1 VTQPAVVPKVTPP
14 PSDTSSAI
22 TTLPADIVFEQ
33 ARRVV
38 LFAGVSA
45 FVWSFS
51 FTMDAFVLPVFV
63 GITPP
68 WQSVQLDIAGASVM
82 VGVFLFLK
90 FAGSDPHTKA
100 QAGIWLVILNTF
112 FLTLIE
118 LSYIEDA
125 TEGLGRPS
133 WVAIVILTAAVTM
146 PATPRR
152 MWLGSLVAAS
162 MGPVAVTIV
171 YLLGRRVPPLAVTL
185 AYYLPN
191 YVFAAVAALPSAMFQ
206 RMGRQIKLARDLG
219 SYELV
224 ERLGGGGMGAVYR
237 ARHRFLAR
245 DAAVKLVRPEAL
257 GDTDSAA
264 QAQLRRFEREAQATA
279 SLKSEHSIRLFDFG
293 ATEDGS
299 FYYVMELLDGWDLQT
314 LVKQFGPLPHER
326 AMYLVRQ
333 VCHSLAEAHARGMVH
348 RDVKP
353 ANIFL
358 CRMGLEFDFIKVL
371 DFGLVKTRAQDKA
384 TDVTET
390 PVTGQQQ
397 LIGTPA
403 YMSPEMILGRP
414 DVDRRADVYGIG
426 CVAFYLLTGTHVFDG
441 NHIQVLLDHVHTEP
455 PSPSQRL
462 GANLPAEVDALVL
475 DCLRKNPADRPQDA
489 RQLLNRI
496 NALNLAGNWSNAA
509 AESWWQDQ
517 LPKLAAPLPE
527 EVPSARLS

>member
-1 VTQPAVVPKVTPP
+1 
-14 PSDTSSAI
+14 
-22 TTLPADIVFEQ
+22 
-33 ARRVV
+33 
-38 LFAGVSA
+38 
-45 FVWSFS
+45 
-51 FTMDAFVLPVFV
+51 MDAFVLPVFI

-68 WQSVQLDIAGASVM
+68 WQSVQLDIAGAAVM

-90 FAGSDPHTKA
+90 FAASDPHTKA

-118 LSYIEDA
+118 LSYMKDA

-133 WVAIVILTAAVTM
+133 WTAIVILTAAVTM

-171 YLLGRRVPPLAVTL
+171 YLLGRPVPPLAVTL

-206 RMGRQIKLARDLG
+206 RMGRQIKQARDLG

-224 ERLGGGGMGAVYR
+224 ERLGGGGMGTVYR

-257 GDTDSAA
+257 GATESAA

-299 FYYVMELLDGWDLQT
+299 FYYVMELLDGRDLHS
-314 LVKQFGPLPHER
+314 LVKEFGPLPHER
-326 AMYLVRQ
+326 AMYLLRQ

-353 ANIFL
+353 GNIFL

-371 DFGLVKTRAQDKA
+371 DFGLVKTRPPDQAI
-384 TDVTET
+384 DVTET
-390 PVTGQQQ
+390 PITSQQQ
-397 LIGTPA
+397 MIGTPA
-403 YMSPEMILGRP
+403 YMSPEMILSRP
-414 DVDRRADVYGIG
+414 DVDCRADVYAIG

-441 NHIQVLLDHVHTEP
+441 NQMQVLADHVHAVPE
-455 PSPSQRL
+455 SPSSRL
-462 GANLPAEVDALVL
+462 GATLPAEVDAFVL
-475 DCLRKNPADRPQDA
+475 DCLRKNPDDRPPDA

-496 NALNLAGNWSNAA
+496 DAHNLADKWSNGA
-509 AESWWQDQ
+509 AEAWWHDR
-517 LPKLAAPLPE
+517 LPTLAAPLPE
-527 EVPSARLS
+527 EATTARLR